1 MPAEKRRVSVWKVLR
16 WATLASLLVVVV
28 LMLMRPG
35 ALATPLPPEVAK
47 QMSDEVQGKW
57 KELELAHTR
66 GEPAEARFS
75 TEEINAELQQRAQ
88 EQAVPQP
95 AAGHDQPAGSGPAT
109 GVSDAQVAFIGDHAA
124 GQFVAHMPGKDIYL
138 TFSCKI
144 GVVDG
149 YANFEFTEARI
160 GNLPVPVSLI
170 NPQLQN
176 KLQAPEVR
184 EKLKL
189 PDYVAG
195 LRIENGQLVVVEK

>member
-1 MPAEKRRVSVWKVLR
+1 MSAEKPRVSVWKVLR
-16 WATLASLLVVVV
+16 WATIASLLVVVV

-47 QMSDEVQGKW
+47 QMSDEVLSKW

-75 TEEINAELQQRAQ
+75 TEEMNAALQQGAQ

-95 AAGHDQPAGSGPAT
+95 AAGHDQPAGSAPAP

-176 KLQAPEVR
+176 KLQEPEVR

>member
-1 MPAEKRRVSVWKVLR
+1 MPAEKRSISVWKVLR
-16 WATLASLLVVVV
+16 WATLASLLVVIV
-28 LMLMRPG
+28 LMLMRP
-35 ALATPLPPEVAK
+35 AVLATPQPPDVAK
-47 QMSDEVQGKW
+47 QMSEGVLAKW

-75 TEEINAELQQRAQ
+75 TEEMNAALQQNAQ
-88 EQAVPQP
+88 EQAVPQTAP
-95 AAGHDQPAGSGPAT
+95 GRDQPAGSGPAP
-109 GVSDAQVAFIGDHAA
+109 GVSDTQVAFIGDHAA

-144 GVVDG
+144 GVADG
-149 YANFEFTEARI
+149 YATFEFTEARI
-160 GNLPVPVSLI
+160 GNLPVPLSLI

-176 KLQAPEVR
+176 KLQEPEVR